1 MKIFR
6 TLSFPLSLMTVA
18 LLASSCSTP
27 NLPTLQWDRIE
38 QGLNFAIEKLPL
50 ALDWL
55 EEQGYLTDSDT
66 ANAEIRGLVEHVIS
80 NVAAHYLIELKRF
93 PTWDELIQ
101 ELQGYINAELPKELR
116 Q

>member
-1 MKIFR
+1 MKR
-6 TLSFPLSLMTVA
+6 CSPSHPLILMTMA
-18 LLASSCSTP
+18 LLVCSCSTSS
-27 NLPTLQWDRIE
+27 LPPLEWEHIE
-38 QGLNFAIEKLPL
+38 QGLEFSIEKLPL
-50 ALDWL
+50 VLDWL

-66 ANAEIRGLVEHVIS
+66 ANAQIRGLVEHVIS

-93 PTWDELIQ
+93 PTWDELVQ